1 VELKPRTKLVGG
13 VLALA
18 LAALIVD
25 RMVGPGPASAEA
37 APASDQGAAQAAP
50 VREPPRKQAPIE
62 PAHHGALGARL
73 DELASAEAAPTKD
86 AFIAPVAW
94 FPPDPAPEQVQLV
107 DKPREEP
114 KRRLTSVVGDGSRA
128 GKAAVIDGK
137 LFKVGSPVMVEGS
150 DGRKYRYELVRAWFE
165 GNVGRAQVR
174 INGKLV
180 ELVACKEEDKAAG
193 DAGGTRP

>member
-1 VELKPRTKLVGG
+1 MELKPRTKLVGG

-18 LAALIVD
+18 LAALIAD
-25 RMVGPGPASAEA
+25 RVIGYGPASAEA
-37 APASDQGAAQAAP
+37 APAADQGAAATGP
-50 VREPPRKQAPIE
+50 VREPPRKQAPQE
-62 PAHHGALGARL
+62 SAHHGALGARL
-73 DELASAEAAPTKD
+73 DELASTGGAVAKD

-114 KRRLTSVVGDGSRA
+114 KRRLTSVVGDGSKA

-137 LFKVGSPVMVEGS
+137 LFKVGVPVVVEGS
-150 DGRKYRYELVRAWFE
+150 DGRRYRYELVRAWFE
-165 GNVGRAQVR
+165 DNVGRAQVR

-180 ELVACKEEDKAAG
+180 DLVACKEEEKGSG